1 MNSAAQRPASRPGRP
16 AQPAGPPA
24 RARPPLPPG
33 PYAVLGLARSGKA
46 AALALRGRGEQVIG
60 LDAGNPEGLDALTAS
75 GVEVHAGEEAPAL
88 PERARALLK
97 SPGVPSRAPAV
108 VDARRRGVPVLG
120 ELELGWRMLHNQ
132 FIAVTGTNG
141 KTTTAELIGHIHRE
155 AGLPVTVA
163 GNVGTALSSLA
174 ETIDERATVVCEA
187 SSFQLEDTEAFA
199 PEAAVLVNLTP
210 DHLDRHGTISAYAQA
225 KANAFARQHEDDI
238 AVLPSALLGAVH
250 SAEGTAGGVAGIE
263 ALVSAGRARR
273 VGFGTGSAAAL
284 RERDGEL
291 WWNDRHLLAA
301 RELRLRG
308 RHNLENAM
316 AAAAV
321 CLARGVEQEA
331 VLAGL
336 RSFAGVSHRLEQV
349 ACSGGVTFVNDS
361 KATNIAST
369 LVALEAFPDAAG
381 IHLILGG
388 QGKGQDFTA
397 LRGAVAQSCRG
408 VYLIG
413 EDAQEIARA
422 LAGIAA
428 PLHMCAELERAL
440 EAATHEARAGQVVLL
455 SPACASF
462 DQFRDFEARGERFR
476 ALVRG

>member
-1 MNSAAQRPASRPGRP
+1 
-16 AQPAGPPA
+16 
-24 RARPPLPPG
+24 
-33 PYAVLGLARSGKA
+33 VLGLARSGKA
-46 AALALRGRGEQVIG
+46 AALALRGRGEDVIG

-75 GVEVHAGEEAPAL
+75 GVEVHAGEEALAL
-88 PERARALLK
+88 PERARALVR
-97 SPGVPSRAPAV
+97 SPGVPARAPAV

-120 ELELGWRMLHNQ
+120 ELELGWRMLRNQ

-155 AGLPVTVA
+155 AGMPVAVA

-174 ETIDERATVVCEA
+174 ETIEQRATVVCEA

-238 AVLPSALLGAVH
+238 AVLPSALLA
-250 SAEGTAGGVAGIE
+250 SAEGPSGGVEGIE
-263 ALVSAGRARR
+263 ALLGAGRARR
-273 VGFGTGSAAAL
+273 VGFGTGPAAAL
-284 RERDGEL
+284 SERDGEL

-321 CLARGVEQEA
+321 CLARGVDAEA

-369 LVALEAFPDAAG
+369 LVALEAFAEAAG

-413 EDAQEIARA
+413 EDAPEIARA
-422 LAGIAA
+422 LAGIAV
-428 PLHMCAELERAL
+428 PLHMCAALERAL
-440 EAATHEARAGQVVLL
+440 QEATREARAGQVVLL

-462 DQFRDFEARGERFR
+462 DQFSDFEARGERFR